1 MDLSSRRRSNR
12 ELSGRGE
19 SVAMMWQR
27 VRRARAEERSAR
39 ALHAA
44 EHAAAAAAERY
55 RALRSAATEGVG
67 PSTGAEGG
75 GAPRGPMP
83 TWQQLLLL
91 IVGGGLLSGLLV
103 IWLLAAAYVGPAA
116 MLVLPTI
123 AGLVAGFV
131 VLRRRHPPAPKPLRH
146 RPSVA
151 DLVRATQELH
161 DAEAALQ
168 RVRSGHD
175 GSGEVSAPA
184 PEPPQAPVPRPA
196 RPPWPAPGAPQT

>member
-1 MDLSSRRRSNR
+1 MDLSSRRRSSR
-12 ELSGRGE
+12 ELSSRSE

-27 VRRARAEERSAR
+27 VRRAHAEERSAR
-39 ALHAA
+39 VLRAA
-44 EHAAAAAAERY
+44 ERAAAAAAERH
-55 RALRSAATEGVG
+55 RALRTAATEGAA
-67 PSTGAEGG
+67 PSAGTEGG
-75 GAPRGPMP
+75 TPRGPMP

-103 IWLLAAAYVGPAA
+103 IWLLAAAYVGPVA

-168 RVRSGHD
+168 RARG
-175 GSGEVSAPA
+175 GAEGEASVPV
-184 PEPPQAPVPRPA
+184 PEPRPA
-196 RPPWPAPGAPQT
+196 ADPRPVRAPWPAPGAPQT

>member
-12 ELSGRGE
+12 ELSSHGE

-27 VRRARAEERSAR
+27 VRRARAEERAVR
-39 ALHAA
+39 VRRAA
-44 EHAAAAAAERY
+44 EHAAAVAAQRY
-55 RALRSAATEGVG
+55 QALRSAATEGAGAAVG
-67 PSTGAEGG
+67 GEGG
-75 GAPRGPMP
+75 TARGPMP

-123 AGLVAGFV
+123 AGMVAGFV

-161 DAEAALQ
+161 DTEAALE
-168 RVRSGHD
+168 RVRG
-175 GSGEVSAPA
+175 GQGGQGEPSAPA
-184 PEPPQAPVPRPA
+184 PQRPPVPGPRPA